1 LALEEVRTCACS
13 EFAVEQNWRTGI
25 FIIMS
30 TVLEIEKAIG
40 ALPQQEFW
48 QLVEWLE
55 AKREEAEDAADV
67 ARAEAAL
74 AEGGPNVPWEEVKQ
88 ELGWK

>member
-1 LALEEVRTCACS
+1 
-13 EFAVEQNWRTGI
+13 
-25 FIIMS
+25 MS
-30 TVLEIEKAIG
+30 TVLEIEKAIES
-40 ALPQQEFW
+40 LPQDQFW

-67 ARAEAAL
+67 ARAEAIL
-74 AEGGPNVPWEEVKQ
+74 AEGNETIGWEQAKA

>member
-1 LALEEVRTCACS
+1 
-13 EFAVEQNWRTGI
+13 
-25 FIIMS
+25 MS
-30 TVLEIEKAIG
+30 TVLEIEKAIES
-40 ALPQQEFW
+40 LPQKEFW

-74 AEGGPNVPWEEVKQ
+74 AEGGPNVSWEEAKQ

>member
-1 LALEEVRTCACS
+1 
-13 EFAVEQNWRTGI
+13 
-25 FIIMS
+25 MS
-30 TVLEIEKAIG
+30 TVLEIEKAIES
-40 ALPQQEFW
+40 LPPKEFW

-67 ARAEAAL
+67 ARAEAIL
-74 AEGGPNVPWEEVKQ
+74 AEGNTTISWEQAKA

>member
-1 LALEEVRTCACS
+1 
-13 EFAVEQNWRTGI
+13 
-25 FIIMS
+25 MS
-30 TVLEIEKAIG
+30 TVLEIEKAIES
-40 ALPQQEFW
+40 LPQKEFW

-74 AEGGPNVPWEEVKQ
+74 AEGGPNVSWEEVKQ

>member
-1 LALEEVRTCACS
+1 
-13 EFAVEQNWRTGI
+13 
-25 FIIMS
+25 MS

>member
-1 LALEEVRTCACS
+1 
-13 EFAVEQNWRTGI
+13 
-25 FIIMS
+25 MS
-30 TVLEIEKAIG
+30 TVLEIEKAIES
-40 ALPQQEFW
+40 LPQKEFW

-74 AEGGPNVPWEEVKQ
+74 AEDGPNVSWEEVKL

>member
-1 LALEEVRTCACS
+1 
-13 EFAVEQNWRTGI
+13 
-25 FIIMS
+25 MS
-30 TVLEIEKAIG
+30 TVLEIEKAIES
-40 ALPQQEFW
+40 LPQKEFW

-67 ARAEAAL
+67 ARAEAIL
-74 AEGGPNVPWEEVKQ
+74 AEGNATISWEQAKA

>member
-1 LALEEVRTCACS
+1 
-13 EFAVEQNWRTGI
+13 
-25 FIIMS
+25 MS
-30 TVLEIEKAIG
+30 TVLEIEKAIES
-40 ALPQQEFW
+40 LPKDQFW

-74 AEGGPNVPWEEVKQ
+74 AEGGENLSWDEVKK
-88 ELGWK
+88 EMGWK

>member
-1 LALEEVRTCACS
+1 
-13 EFAVEQNWRTGI
+13 
-25 FIIMS
+25 MS
-30 TVLEIEKAIG
+30 TVLEIEKAIES
-40 ALPQQEFW
+40 LPQDQFW

-67 ARAEAAL
+67 ARAEAIL
-74 AEGGPNVPWEEVKQ
+74 AEGSATIGWEQAKV